1 MPTQAALGWKL
12 HTGWAVLVAVAGNPS
27 EIQVLFR
34 RRVELLPPDS
44 SITRFVYH
52 QASEMPPRQAKEL
65 VNRGMK
71 ASQES
76 ARLVVRDAVDELL
89 SRGVT
94 VNVSGVL
101 CGSAAPP
108 QDLAAILGSHPLI
121 HAAEGALFQNAIVSA
136 CESRGLE
143 VVLMREREVWARA
156 SATWN
161 ITESELR
168 KNVDLLRKSLGPPWS
183 ADHKA
188 STAIA
193 LLALRSR
200 KSAKSA

>member
-1 MPTQAALGWKL
+1 MSTQAALGWKI
-12 HTGWAVLVAVAGNPS
+12 HTGWAVLVAVAGRPS
-27 EIQVLFR
+27 DIEVLLR

-65 VNRGMK
+65 VDRGIK
-71 ASQES
+71 SSQVS
-76 ARLVVRDAVDELL
+76 ARLVVNEAVKELR
-89 SRGVT
+89 SRGIT

-101 CGSAAPP
+101 CGSAAPT
-108 QDLAAILGSHPLI
+108 QDLAAILRSHPLI
-121 HAAEGALFQNAIVSA
+121 HTAEGALFQNAIVLA
-136 CESRGLE
+136 CESRGLK
-143 VVLMREREVWARA
+143 VVQTREREVWARA
-156 SATWN
+156 AAAWD

-168 KNVDLLRKSLGPPWS
+168 KNVELVRSSIGPPWS

-188 STAIA
+188 CTAMA

-200 KSAKSA
+200 KSA